1 MSRNSRLAPE
11 VNRQVAHPSR
21 HLTKPHETPA
31 NNPPERSLS
40 RTSATP
46 SAPKSSSTF
55 SANSVPSGKQLYRT
69 RCDTTRRNQPHRNRR
84 SPTNTTFP
92 SRQIRQGIATNTK
105 GSAYVVYEDVN
116 DAKSA
121 CDRLNGFNFQSR
133 YLVVLYHQPEK
144 MSKANAAAAASSS
157 QDLANR
163 AEHLEKLKQQHGVA

>member
-1 MSRNSRLAPE
+1 MRR
-11 VNRQVAHPSR
+11 
-21 HLTKPHETPA
+21 
-31 NNPPERSLS
+31 
-40 RTSATP
+40 
-46 SAPKSSSTF
+46 
-55 SANSVPSGKQLYRT
+55 
-69 RCDTTRRNQPHRNRR
+69 DTTRRIPLHRRHRNSR
-84 SPTNTTFP
+84 TNT
-92 SRQIRQGIATNTK
+92 SHRQIRQGIATNTK

-144 MSKANAAAAASSS
+144 MSKANAAAASSS